1 MIKYFK
7 KKNYLFKILLWTIL
21 ICINLKIKNEK
32 LIYIEVESEI
42 NNIQKYY
49 ELNNKGILKNLKK
62 FTKSLYPKISI
73 VSALYNNEKYI
84 LRFIRSIQNQFFD
97 DIEIIFV
104 DDCSKDNSKNIITK
118 IQKEDERIILIKQKS
133 KKGTLFSRNIGVLFS
148 KGEYLMLPDS
158 DDILS
163 EDIMNQCYN
172 IAIKNDYEM
181 IRFNMYSEKF
191 FPFSLI
197 PENLKNPI
205 FQPELSNYLFYG
217 YGYKKI
223 VDGIISN
230 KFIKTQTYLKSLN
243 SINNY
248 YLNQYMT
255 YFEDGLI
262 NFALHRN
269 AKSLYLLKKIGY
281 YYIFNKNSV
290 SRHMNIN
297 SYIKCFFI
305 FIKYIYESIKK
316 NKYEKNIVSILISIY
331 IQNMNVIKGLSNNL
345 GYKDFCEKI
354 INEIIND
361 KYISTKSRNKLKKIR
376 HLLKINIKN

>member
-1 MIKYFK
+1 
-7 KKNYLFKILLWTIL
+7 
-21 ICINLKIKNEK
+21 
-32 LIYIEVESEI
+32 
-42 NNIQKYY
+42 
-49 ELNNKGILKNLKK
+49 
-62 FTKSLYPKISI
+62 
-73 VSALYNNEKYI
+73 
-84 LRFIRSIQNQFFD
+84 
-97 DIEIIFV
+97 
-104 DDCSKDNSKNIITK
+104 
-118 IQKEDERIILIKQKS
+118 
-133 KKGTLFSRNIGVLFS
+133 
-148 KGEYLMLPDS
+148 MLPDS

-172 IAIKNDYEM
+172 IAIKNDYEI

-191 FPFSLI
+191 FPFSII

-217 YGYKKI
+217 YGFKKI

-230 KFIKTQTYLKSLN
+230 KFIKTKTYIKSLN
-243 SINNY
+243 SINYY
-248 YLNQYMT
+248 YLNQYMI

-281 YYIFNKNSV
+281 YYILNKNSV

-305 FIKYIYESIKK
+305 FIKYIYNSIKK
-316 NKYEKNIVSILISIY
+316 NKYEKSIVSILISIY
-331 IQNMNVIKGLSNNL
+331 IQNLNIIKELKNNL

-361 KYISTKSRNKLKKIR
+361 KYISKKSRNKLKKIK
-376 HLLKINIKN
+376 HLLKINN

>member
-1 MIKYFK
+1 MIIYFK
-7 KKNYLFKILLWTIL
+7 KKNYLFKILLWNIL
-21 ICINLKIKNEK
+21 IYINLKIKNEK
-32 LIYIEVESEI
+32 LIYIEIESEI

-49 ELNNKGILKNLKK
+49 ELNNKGILRNLKK

-104 DDCSKDNSKNIITK
+104 DDCSKDNSKNVITK
-118 IQKEDERIILIKQKS
+118 FQKEDERIILIRQKS

-148 KGEYLMLPDS
+148 KGTYLMLPDS

-172 IAIKNDYEM
+172 IAIKNDYEI

-217 YGYKKI
+217 FGYKKI

-230 KFIKTQTYLKSLN
+230 KFIKTKTYIKSLN

-248 YLNQYMT
+248 YLNQYMI

-281 YYIFNKNSV
+281 YYILNKNSV

-316 NKYEKNIVSILISIY
+316 NKYEKSIVSILISIY
-331 IQNMNVIKGLSNNL
+331 IQNLNVIKELNNNF

-361 KYISTKSRNKLKKIR
+361 KYISIKSRNKLKKIK
-376 HLLKINIKN
+376 HLVFYLK

>member
-243 SINNY
+243 SINN
-248 YLNQYMT
+248 
-255 YFEDGLI
+255 
-262 NFALHRN
+262 
-269 AKSLYLLKKIGY
+269 
-281 YYIFNKNSV
+281 
-290 SRHMNIN
+290 
-297 SYIKCFFI
+297 
-305 FIKYIYESIKK
+305 
-316 NKYEKNIVSILISIY
+316 
-331 IQNMNVIKGLSNNL
+331 NNL
-345 GYKDFCEKI
+345 I
-354 INEIIND
+354 IN
-361 KYISTKSRNKLKKIR
+361 KIV
-376 HLLKINIKN
+376 

>member
-7 KKNYLFKILLWTIL
+7 KKNYLFKILLWTIF
-21 ICINLKIKNEK
+21 IYINLKKKDEK

-42 NNIQKYY
+42 NNIKKYY
-49 ELNNKGILKNLKK
+49 ELNNKGILRNLKK

-118 IQKEDERIILIKQKS
+118 IQKEDERIILIRQKY

-148 KGEYLMLPDS
+148 KGAYLMLPDS

-172 IAIKNDYEM
+172 IAIKNDYEI

-191 FPFSLI
+191 FPFSII

-217 YGYKKI
+217 YGFKKI

-230 KFIKTQTYLKSLN
+230 KFIKTKTYIKSLN
-243 SINNY
+243 SINYY
-248 YLNQYMT
+248 YLNQYMI

-281 YYIFNKNSV
+281 YYILNKNSV

-305 FIKYIYESIKK
+305 FIKYIYNSIKK
-316 NKYEKNIVSILISIY
+316 NKYEKSIVSILISIY
-331 IQNMNVIKGLSNNL
+331 IQNLNIIKELKNNL

-361 KYISTKSRNKLKKIR
+361 KYISKKSRNKLKKIK
-376 HLLKINIKN
+376 HLLKINN